1 MDGCIY
7 VDDRV
12 EKSYNLNSAIILPG
26 PPVGSLG
33 KSNPNQK
40 KRTNPA
46 QLGTH
51 LEYINLY
58 TRVKGPRPF
67 LLLMTLYIPNM
78 EKWDF

>member
-12 EKSYNLNSAIILPG
+12 EKSYNLNSATTLPG

-40 KRTNPA
+40 KGLIQHSWA
-46 QLGTH
+46 H
-51 LEYINLY
+51 I
-58 TRVKGPRPF
+58 
-67 LLLMTLYIPNM
+67 
-78 EKWDF
+78 